1 MKTKSPKQTQ
11 PVRFEHT
18 VGTFLI
24 ALMVTFGSGLISP
37 NLIKAEA
44 NFRNG
49 AALEAEDLFRFA
61 ALENGFEGRVGPSNS
76 KEEIGTHP
84 NDFGDRVLNEE
95 LPLLN
100 KWMTRN
106 KASPEL
112 PVERE
117 PPLKN
122 LFYWALVVGGI
133 LVAVVFRGFCA
144 LLSVR
149 VREKY

>member
-1 MKTKSPKQTQ
+1 M
-11 PVRFEHT
+11 
-18 VGTFLI
+18 I
-24 ALMVTFGSGLISP
+24 ALVLTFGSGLISP
-37 NLIKAEA
+37 NLIRAEA

-49 AALEAEDLFRFA
+49 AALEAEDQFRFT
-61 ALENGFEGRVGPSNS
+61 ALVNGFEGRVGPSNS
-76 KEEIGTHP
+76 KEEVGIHP

-95 LPLLN
+95 LSLAN
-100 KWMTRN
+100 RWITRN

>member
-1 MKTKSPKQTQ
+1 M
-11 PVRFEHT
+11 
-18 VGTFLI
+18 I
-24 ALMVTFGSGLISP
+24 ALVLTFGSGLLRP
-37 NLIKAEA
+37 HLIKAEA

-49 AALEAEDLFRFA
+49 APQEVEDRFRFT
-61 ALENGFEGRVGPSNS
+61 ALVDGFETTVGPSFS
-76 KEEIGTHP
+76 KEEIATQPHG
-84 NDFGDRVLNEE
+84 FGDRVLNEE
-95 LPLLN
+95 LPLVR

-106 KASPEL
+106 EASPEL
-112 PVERE
+112 PVQRE